1 VEVSLGAIES
11 KAEALFARQRIE
23 RLTLLASQLMAMS
36 WLPRALA
43 ASEAANPT
51 IRIDLMIEGSQ
62 PKAASNSLER
72 RMLWPAPEPRRYR
85 SSFLSMPL
93 KPRKPLDPQT
103 CAGLVTMGRPIIEEG
118 RLGLADRTE

>member
-1 VEVSLGAIES
+1 MEVSLGPIES

-36 WLPRALA
+36 WLPRVLA

-51 IRIDLMIEGSQ
+51 IRIDLMMEGSQ

-72 RMLWPAPEPRRYR
+72 RMLRPAPQPPRCRP
-85 SSFLSMPL
+85 SFLSMLL

-103 CAGLVTMGRPIIEEG
+103 WAGLIAMGRPVIEEG
-118 RLGLADRTE
+118 RLGFADRTE